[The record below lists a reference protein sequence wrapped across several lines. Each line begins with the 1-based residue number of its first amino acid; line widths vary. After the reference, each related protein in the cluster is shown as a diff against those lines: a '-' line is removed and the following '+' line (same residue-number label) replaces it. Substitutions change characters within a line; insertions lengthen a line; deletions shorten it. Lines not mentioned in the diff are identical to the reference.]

1 VVFNKKSLF
10 WILVTKKSFRLWE
23 IDFLRGIAVVM
34 MIVFHFFYDLN
45 FFSIYEI
52 DLHSGPFPLF
62 LYPIGTTFLLLVGIS
77 LSLSYSR
84 IEDNE
89 NKKQL
94 QLKFILRG
102 SKIFGLGL
110 LITLVTWIYLQD
122 GFVVFGILH
131 CIGLS
136 IIIAYPFLQFKIR
149 NLIIGVLLVSVGV
162 YLKTLTF
169 DFGWFLWLGFRP
181 SQFYTVDYFPILPWF
196 GVVLIG
202 IFIGNTLYPAH
213 KRRFKLKDISQIRF
227 VKLFCF
233 LGRHSLII
241 YCLHQPIII
250 LLIHLFLL

>member
-1 VVFNKKSLF
+1 M
-10 WILVTKKSFRLWE
+10 TKKPFRLWE

-45 FFSIYEI
+45 FFNIYEI

-84 IEDNE
+84 IKDNE
-89 NKKQL
+89 NRKQL

-169 DFGWFLWLGFRP
+169 DFGWLLWLGFRP

>member
-1 VVFNKKSLF
+1 M
-10 WILVTKKSFRLWE
+10 TKKPFRLWE
-23 IDFLRGIAVVM
+23 IDFLRGIAIVM

-45 FFSIYEI
+45 FFNIYEI

-84 IEDNE
+84 IKDNE
-89 NKKQL
+89 NRKQL

-122 GFVVFGILH
+122 GFIVFGILH

-169 DFGWFLWLGFRP
+169 DFGWLFWLGFRP

-196 GVVLIG
+196 GVILIG
-202 IFIGNTLYPAH
+202 IFIGNNLYPAH
-213 KRRFKLKDISQIRF
+213 QRRFKLKDMSQFKLIRF
-227 VKLFCF
+227 FCF

-241 YCLHQPIII
+241 YCVHQPIII
-250 LLIHLFLL
+250 VMLHVLL

>member
-1 VVFNKKSLF
+1 MVFNKKSLF
-10 WILVTKKSFRLWE
+10 WILVTKKQFRFWE

-52 DLHSGPFPLF
+52 DLHSGYFPLV
-62 LYPIGTTFLLLVGIS
+62 LYPIGATFLLLVGIS

-110 LITLVTWIYLQD
+110 LITLVTWIYLRD

-136 IIIAYPFLQFKIR
+136 IILAYPFLRFKIR
-149 NLIIGVLLVSVGV
+149 NLIIGILLISVGI

-169 DFGWFLWLGFRP
+169 DFGWVLWLGFRP

-202 IFIGNTLYPAH
+202 IFVGNTLYPAH
-213 KRRFKLKDISQIRF
+213 KRRFKLKDVSRIIF
-227 VKLFCF
+227 AKFFCY

-241 YCLHQPIII
+241 YCIHQPIII
-250 LLIHLFLL
+250 VILHVLL

>member
-1 VVFNKKSLF
+1 M
-10 WILVTKKSFRLWE
+10 TKKQFRLWE
-23 IDFLRGIAVVM
+23 IDFLRGIAVVIM
-34 MIVFHFFYDLN
+34 VVYHFFYDIN

-52 DLHSGPFPLF
+52 DLHSGLF
-62 LYPIGTTFLLLVGIS
+62 LLFSYLIGTIFLLIVGIS

-84 IEDNE
+84 IKDDK

-122 GFVVFGILH
+122 GFVLFGVLH

-136 IIIAYPFLQFKIR
+136 IIIAYPFLRFKIR
-149 NLIIGVLLVSVGV
+149 NLIIGALLVSIGM

-169 DFGWFLWLGFRP
+169 DFSWLFWMGFKP
-181 SQFYTVDYFPILPWF
+181 YQFYTVDYFPILPWF

-202 IFIGNTLYPAH
+202 IFVGNTLYPSN
-213 KRRFKLKDISQIRF
+213 KRRFKLKDASKLIF
-227 VKLFCF
+227 VKFFCF
-233 LGRHSLII
+233 IGGHSLII
-241 YCLHQPIII
+241 YFLHQPIII
-250 LLIHLFLL
+250 LLIHLFLLY

>member
-1 VVFNKKSLF
+1 VKK
-10 WILVTKKSFRLWE
+10 KQFRLWE

-34 MIVFHFFYDLN
+34 MIVFHFLYDLN
-45 FFSIYEI
+45 FLSIYEI
-52 DLHSGPFPLF
+52 NLYSGPFLLF

-89 NKKQL
+89 NRRQL

-110 LITLVTWIYLQD
+110 LITLITWIYLQS
-122 GFVVFGILH
+122 GFVLFGILH

-136 IIIAYPFLQFKIR
+136 IILAYPFLKFKIR
-149 NLIIGVLLVSVGV
+149 NLIIGILLVSMGL

-169 DFGWFLWLGFRP
+169 NFGWMFWLGLRP

-196 GVVLIG
+196 GIVLIG
-202 IFIGNTLYPAH
+202 IFIGNTVYPSH
-213 KRRFKLKDISQIRF
+213 KRRFKLKDISRIRF
-227 VKLFCF
+227 AKFFCF

-241 YCLHQPIII
+241 YFLHQPVI
-250 LLIHLFLL
+250 LVLLYFVR